1 MMWIFS
7 VGAVGIVWLSF
18 LEIVAGDVS
27 DGHDEVGNHFLSC
40 FDYHRWALGE
50 DDLVSEAGLQ
60 IHLSSS
66 SCDLR
71 AIWKVKFEW
80 VFFFI
85 FCLGQGK

>member
-1 MMWIFS
+1 MVFES
-7 VGAVGIVWLSF
+7 
-18 LEIVAGDVS
+18 
-27 DGHDEVGNHFLSC
+27 
-40 FDYHRWALGE
+40 LGE

-60 IHLSSS
+60 AHLSSS
-66 SCDLR
+66 SGDLR